1 MAREKTPE
9 ENAADN
15 ERKQLVEEKKNLKKE
30 QQAQRKEAKRRAR
43 EIAKQE
49 DELEDGNEGNSLLTF
64 GATILIVALWLA
76 VICVIIKLD
85 IGGFGSSVVTPILKD
100 VPVLNRILP
109 GNSVTET
116 TNSGAYG
123 GYTSLQ
129 DAVDQ
134 IKSLELQLEQI
145 QNASSAKDEELDQLK
160 AEVLRL
166 KEFENQQVEFQRI
179 QKEFY
184 DEVVYS
190 DKGPGAEEYKKYYES
205 MDPATA
211 EYIYKQVV
219 TQLQE
224 SQEVQDYAAAYS
236 AMKPKQ
242 AAAIFEEMTN
252 NLDLA
257 ARILKVMSADD
268 RGAILG
274 AMNSEVAAK
283 ITKIMD
289 PES

>member
-242 AAAIFEEMTN
+242 AAAIFEPMTN